1 MGLWGEGPCEGAA
14 LPLRVTHSP
23 RPLPPRQPPRPPPLP
38 SLPRRQWRKTA
49 LDWAKL
55 NESTQVIALL
65 ENPAAVAAQVG
76 PSTYVQSHG
85 GPLAIV
91 STASVRNSHGHAY
104 HMTATPYY
112 GQFTTATAILHR
124 VRDISAWVRMP

>member
-1 MGLWGEGPCEGAA
+1 M
-14 LPLRVTHSP
+14 
-23 RPLPPRQPPRPPPLP
+23 
-38 SLPRRQWRKTA
+38 
-49 LDWAKL
+49 DDAKE
-55 NESTQVIALL
+55 NGHTQVIALL
-65 ENPAAVAAQVG
+65 ENDPAYVAAQVG

-112 GQFTTATAILHR
+112 GQFTTA
-124 VRDISAWVRMP
+124 